1 MISEVDLR
9 DWIHLNP
16 TPLYTVPR
24 RNYVRFCDQYFY
36 FDHLDGMYSYCLD
49 MAGNIFHIPAA
60 AQVTPLRKRKEE
72 DES

>member
-9 DWIHLNP
+9 DWIHLES

-36 FDHLDGMYSYCLD
+36 FDHLDGMYSYCVD
-49 MAGNIFHIPAA
+49 MAGKIFHIPAA

>member
-9 DWIHLNP
+9 DWTHLP
-16 TPLYTVPR
+16 VTPLYTVPR
-24 RNYVRFCDQYFY
+24 NNYVKFCDQYFY

-49 MAGNIFHIPAA
+49 MAGKIFHIPAA

>member
-9 DWIHLNP
+9 DWIHMKP
-16 TPLYTVPR
+16 TTMYTVPR
-24 RNYVRFCDQYFY
+24 HNYVRFCDQYFY

-49 MAGNIFHIPAA
+49 MAGKIFHIPAA

>member
-9 DWIHLNP
+9 DWIHLKP

-24 RNYVRFCDQYFY
+24 HNYVKFCDQYFY

-49 MAGNIFHIPAA
+49 MTGNIFHIPAA

>member
-9 DWIHLNP
+9 DWIHLKP
-16 TPLYTVPR
+16 VELYAVPR
-24 RNYVRFCDQYFY
+24 HNYVKFCDQYFY

-49 MAGNIFHIPAA
+49 MTGKLFHIPAA
-60 AQVTPLRKRKEE
+60 AQVTPLRKRKDE